1 MAIARL
7 SIIYHKEH
15 MKHHVS
21 LEQLF
26 EQAVEAIPYNLT
38 PTSITQGDFEA
49 DENGFVEYSEEFTF
63 SAGRLFNEEL
73 VAGGW
78 VDLRQDEGDVSISGL
93 FAIARNGDWK
103 DGLILPECTG
113 LIGEY
118 DLETKHWEFY
128 IDQY

>member
-1 MAIARL
+1 M
-7 SIIYHKEH
+7 SN
-15 MKHHVS
+15 VTS
-21 LEQLF
+21 LEKLF
-26 EQAVEAIPYNLT
+26 EQAVKAIPYDLT
-38 PTSITQGDFEA
+38 PTGITQGEFEP
-49 DENGFVEYSEEFTF
+49 DEAGFVEYSEEFTF

-78 VDLRQDEGDVSISGL
+78 VDFRQDEGEVSISGL

-103 DGLILPECTG
+103 DGPILPECTG